1 MHNLGSCL
9 IICISWAGKHVAQG
23 NASKA
28 FHPFLLP
35 EHMKGNSPDL
45 KDTLLVDFDP
55 LRCFIGDLEASF

>member
-1 MHNLGSCL
+1 MARLHKIVSNQ
-9 IICISWAGKHVAQG
+9 GKHVAQG
-23 NASKA
+23 NTSKV

-35 EHMKGNSPDL
+35 ERMKGNSSDL